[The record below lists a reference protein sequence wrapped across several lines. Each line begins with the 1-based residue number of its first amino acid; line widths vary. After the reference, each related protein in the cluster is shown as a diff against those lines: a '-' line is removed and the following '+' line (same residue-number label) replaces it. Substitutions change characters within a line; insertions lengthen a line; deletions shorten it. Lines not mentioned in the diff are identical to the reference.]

1 MLTLITI
8 AQILLY
14 TIGIVV
20 IVSLTL
26 VYIRSEFLGY
36 TKFLEK
42 ENSETNYCFKI
53 NNEEREILHD
63 NVWLKITP
71 VENEVYLELKIKGE

>member
-1 MLTLITI
+1 MLTLITF

-14 TIGIVV
+14 TIGAVV
-20 IVSLTL
+20 IVSLTI
-26 VYIRSEFLGY
+26 VCIHYEFFGY
-36 TKFLEK
+36 TKYLEK
-42 ENSETNYCFKI
+42 ENDETNYCFKVD
-53 NNEEREILHD
+53 EEREILHD